1 MPFLGLGILSC
12 RSNLSR
18 PRKVCVI
25 SGGILFVERE
35 VPRARRSSDTGSS
48 PRVAADP
55 PSCVHTHRTGPG
67 LQAQVPLRSC
77 CGWPHLAVHP
87 GFSMFPHPAPSV
99 RPRSGGVSPLLTVP
113 RTVSTT
119 CSPAGRH
126 TRTFQEPGE
135 NGGQEAPRT
144 GGRGSLWRFT
154 DRDPLPPTVTFSLIS
169 LWPSGPSCRVPEI
182 WSSVCPDSL
191 IASNALGRSPFTASG
206 SHNPCAIL
214 NSLGIGPSV

>member
-1 MPFLGLGILSC
+1 MWRERYPEPAGRLTRGAAHGWQLTPL
-12 RSNLSR
+12 LR
-18 PRKVCVI
+18 PHPPHG
-25 SGGILFVERE
+25 SGPPGAGASAELLRLA
-35 VPRARRSSDTGSS
+35 PPGRSSRLLNVSS
-48 PRVAADP
+48 PCPFSP
-55 PSCVHTHRTGPG
+55 P
-67 LQAQVPLRSC
+67 LLR
-77 CGWPHLAVHP
+77 
-87 GFSMFPHPAPSV
+87 
-99 RPRSGGVSPLLTVP
+99 GVSPLLTVP